1 MGESLGRI
9 AELIFRRF
17 NAANV
22 EGCRSI
28 IEEWMDAC
36 PVASLANVRV
46 RMNVDFSVLMNA
58 ARQSI
63 RNCLLSERQTWS
75 SNYLC

>member
-1 MGESLGRI
+1 MDGSPERI
-9 AELIFRRF
+9 AELIFRKF
-17 NAANV
+17 NAENV
-22 EGCRSI
+22 EG
-28 IEEWMDAC
+28 WMDEC
-36 PVASLANVRV
+36 MVASLENVRV
-46 RMNVDFSVLMNA
+46 RMNDDFSVLMSA